1 MRKILT
7 AVTLGL
13 WLTVAQAMEPD
24 ELVRQTTEQVLEA
37 VEKRQAE
44 IKQNPD
50 VVYQIAHEIALPH
63 FDFELMSRLV
73 LGRHWKEASEAQQSA
88 FVDNFRQL
96 LLRTYGT
103 SLSAYSGQK
112 IVVLPIQGDTSKG
125 RATVRSEIL
134 QDNGPKIPLAYQ
146 LRRGKDGWK
155 VFDVVIDGLS
165 LVQNYR
171 SSFAAEIQ
179 RYGIDG
185 LVERLQ
191 QRNREKRTQ

>member
-185 LVERLQ
+185 LVERLE